1 MRIVFMGTPDFAVG
15 SLQALC
21 ESGKHEILA
30 VVTQPDRPK
39 GRGNKLLQ
47 TPVKEYA
54 LAQGLTV
61 YQPQKVKTPE
71 FVELLHELQPELIVV
86 AAFGQFLSKEILE
99 LPKYGC
105 INVHA
110 SLLPKYRGAAPIQYA
125 IIKGEKESGVTIM
138 QMDIGMDTGA
148 MLDKVVVPIEENTTM
163 GELHYALRE
172 QGAALLLQVID
183 KIAAG
188 TAVAEP
194 QDNEQATYATLLDRS
209 MEHIDWSKTAQEVH
223 NLIRG
228 FNPAPSTFT
237 KLPNGKGLK
246 IWGSKMTDKNSAAA
260 AGTVIET
267 GKHSFFVACGEGVLE
282 ITEVQ
287 PESKKRMPAQVFIN
301 GRGVQVGDILGVQAD
316 GEVQ

>member
-21 ESGKHEILA
+21 ESGKHEIVG

-39 GRGNKLLQ
+39 GRGNKMLM

-54 LAQGLTV
+54 LEQGLTV

-71 FVELLHELQPELIVV
+71 FVQTLRELQPELIVV
-86 AAFGQFLSKEILE
+86 AAFGQFLSREILE
-99 LPKYGC
+99 LPPHGC

-148 MLDKVVVPIEENTTM
+148 MLEKVVVPIAENTTM
-163 GELHYALRE
+163 GELHDALRE
-172 QGAALLLQVID
+172 QGAALLLKVID
-183 KIAAG
+183 DIAAG
-188 TAVAEP
+188 MAVAEP
-194 QDNEQATYATLLDRS
+194 QNDAEATYATLLDRS
-209 MEHIDWSKTAQEVH
+209 MEHIDWTKSAQEVH

-237 KLPNGKGLK
+237 KLPNGKSLK
-246 IWGSKMTDKNSAAA
+246 IWGSRLTEKKSEAA
-260 AGTVIET
+260 AGTVVEA
-267 GKHSFFVACGEGVLE
+267 GKHSFFVACGSGVLE

-287 PESKKRMPAQVFIN
+287 PESKKRMAAQVFLN
-301 GRGVQVGDILGVQAD
+301 GRGVAEGDILG
-316 GEVQ
+316 

>member
-30 VVTQPDRPK
+30 VVTQPDRQK

-148 MLDKVVVPIEENTTM
+148 MLDKVVVPIAENTTM
-163 GELHYALRE
+163 GELHDALRE
-172 QGAALLLQVID
+172 QGAALLLEVID

-237 KLPNGKGLK
+237 KLPNGKSLK

-260 AGTVIET
+260 AGTVIAT

-287 PESKKRMPAQVFIN
+287 PESKKRMPAQVFLN
-301 GRGVQVGDILGVQAD
+301 GRGVQEGDLLA
-316 GEVQ
+316 

>member
-246 IWGSKMTDKNSAAA
+246 IWGSKMTDKNSTAA

-287 PESKKRMPAQVFIN
+287 PESKKRMPAQVFLN
-301 GRGVQVGDILGVQAD
+301 GRGVQEGDLLA
-316 GEVQ
+316 

>member
-148 MLDKVVVPIEENTTM
+148 MLDKVIVPIAENTTM
-163 GELHYALRE
+163 GELHDALRE

-194 QDNEQATYATLLDRS
+194 QDDAQATYATLLDRS

-237 KLPNGKGLK
+237 KLPNGKSLK
-246 IWGSKMTDKNSAAA
+246 IWGSKMTDKSSAAA

-287 PESKKRMPAQVFIN
+287 PESKKRMPAQVFLN
-301 GRGVQVGDILGVQAD
+301 GRGVQEGDLLA
-316 GEVQ
+316 

>member
-99 LPKYGC
+99 LPQYGC

-148 MLDKVVVPIEENTTM
+148 MLDKVVVPIAENTTM
-163 GELHYALRE
+163 GELHDALRE
-172 QGAALLLQVID
+172 QGATLLLQVID

-194 QDNEQATYATLLDRS
+194 QDDAQATYATLLDRS

-237 KLPNGKGLK
+237 KLPNGKSLK
-246 IWGSKMTDKNSAAA
+246 IWGSKMTDKSSAAA

-267 GKHSFFVACGEGVLE
+267 GKHSFFVACGKGVLE

-287 PESKKRMPAQVFIN
+287 PESKKRMPAQVFLN
-301 GRGVQVGDILGVQAD
+301 GRGVQEGDLLA
-316 GEVQ
+316 

>member
-125 IIKGEKESGVTIM
+125 ITKGEKESGVTIM

-148 MLDKVVVPIEENTTM
+148 MLDKVVVPIAENTTM
-163 GELHYALRE
+163 GELHDALRE
-172 QGAALLLQVID
+172 QGAALLLEVID

-237 KLPNGKGLK
+237 KLPNGKSLK
-246 IWGSKMTDKNSAAA
+246 IWGSKMTDKSSAAA

-287 PESKKRMPAQVFIN
+287 PESKKRMPAQVFLN
-301 GRGVQVGDILGVQAD
+301 GRGVQEGDLLA
-316 GEVQ
+316 

>member
-71 FVELLHELQPELIVV
+71 FVELLHGLQPELIVV

-148 MLDKVVVPIEENTTM
+148 MLDKVVVPIAENTTM
-163 GELHYALRE
+163 GELHDALRE
-172 QGAALLLQVID
+172 QGATLLLQVID
-183 KIAAG
+183 KIATG

-194 QDNEQATYATLLDRS
+194 QDDAQATYATLLDRS

-237 KLPNGKGLK
+237 KLPNGKSLK
-246 IWGSKMTDKNSAAA
+246 IWGSKMTGKSSAAA

-287 PESKKRMPAQVFIN
+287 PESKKRMPAQVFLN
-301 GRGVQVGDILGVQAD
+301 GRGVQEGDLLA
-316 GEVQ
+316 

>member
-54 LAQGLTV
+54 LEQGLTV

-71 FVELLHELQPELIVV
+71 FIELLHELQPELIVV

-163 GELHYALRE
+163 GELHDALRE
-172 QGAALLLQVID
+172 QGATLLLQVID

-194 QDNEQATYATLLDRS
+194 QDDAQATYATLLDRS

-237 KLPNGKGLK
+237 KLPNGKSLK
-246 IWGSKMTDKNSAAA
+246 IWGSKMTDKSSAAA

-267 GKHSFFVACGEGVLE
+267 GKHSFFVACGDGVLE

-287 PESKKRMPAQVFIN
+287 PESKKRMPAQVFLN
-301 GRGVQVGDILGVQAD
+301 GRGVQEGDLLA
-316 GEVQ
+316 

>member
-54 LAQGLTV
+54 LAHGLTV

-148 MLDKVVVPIEENTTM
+148 MLDKVVVPIAENTTM
-163 GELHYALRE
+163 GELHDALRE

-183 KIAAG
+183 KIATG
-188 TAVAEP
+188 TAVVEP
-194 QDNEQATYATLLDRS
+194 QDDAQATYATLLDRS

-237 KLPNGKGLK
+237 KLPNGKSLK
-246 IWGSKMTDKNSAAA
+246 IWGSKMTDKSSAAA

-287 PESKKRMPAQVFIN
+287 PESKKRMPAQVFLN
-301 GRGVQVGDILGVQAD
+301 GRGVQEGDLLA
-316 GEVQ
+316 

>member
-148 MLDKVVVPIEENTTM
+148 MLDKVVVPIAENTTM
-163 GELHYALRE
+163 GELHDALRE

-183 KIAAG
+183 KIATG

-237 KLPNGKGLK
+237 KLPNGKSLK
-246 IWGSKMTDKNSAAA
+246 IWGSKMTDKSSAAA

-287 PESKKRMPAQVFIN
+287 PESKKRMPAQVFLN
-301 GRGVQVGDILGVQAD
+301 GRGVQEGDMLA
-316 GEVQ
+316 

>member
-61 YQPQKVKTPE
+61 YQPQKVKTLE
-71 FVELLHELQPELIVV
+71 FVELLHGLQPELIVV

-148 MLDKVVVPIEENTTM
+148 MLDKVVVPIAENTTM
-163 GELHYALRE
+163 GELHDALRE
-172 QGAALLLQVID
+172 QGAALLLEVID

-237 KLPNGKGLK
+237 KLPNGKSLK
-246 IWGSKMTDKNSAAA
+246 IWGSKMTDKSSAAA

-287 PESKKRMPAQVFIN
+287 PESKKRMPAQVFLN
-301 GRGVQVGDILGVQAD
+301 GRGVQEGDLLA
-316 GEVQ
+316 

>member
-1 MRIVFMGTPDFAVG
+1 MGIVFMGTPDFAVG

-54 LAQGLTV
+54 LEQGLTV

-148 MLDKVVVPIEENTTM
+148 MLDKVVVPIAENTTM
-163 GELHYALRE
+163 GELHDALRE
-172 QGAALLLQVID
+172 QGAALLLEVID

-194 QDNEQATYATLLDRS
+194 QDDAQATYATLLDRS

-237 KLPNGKGLK
+237 KLPNGKSLK
-246 IWGSKMTDKNSAAA
+246 IWGSKMTGKSSTAA

-282 ITEVQ
+282 IIEVQ
-287 PESKKRMPAQVFIN
+287 PESKKRMPAQVFLN
-301 GRGVQVGDILGVQAD
+301 GRGVQEGDLLA
-316 GEVQ
+316 

>member
-54 LAQGLTV
+54 LEQGLTV

-163 GELHYALRE
+163 GELHDALRE
-172 QGAALLLQVID
+172 QGATLLLQVID

-194 QDNEQATYATLLDRS
+194 QDDAQATHVTLLDRS

-237 KLPNGKGLK
+237 KLPNGKSLK
-246 IWGSKMTDKNSAAA
+246 IWGSKMTDKSSAAA

-287 PESKKRMPAQVFIN
+287 PESKKRMPAQVFLN
-301 GRGVQVGDILGVQAD
+301 GRGVQEGDLLA
-316 GEVQ
+316 

>member
-54 LAQGLTV
+54 LEQGLTV

-148 MLDKVVVPIEENTTM
+148 MLDKVVVPIAENTTM
-163 GELHYALRE
+163 GELHDALRE

-194 QDNEQATYATLLDRS
+194 QDDAQATYATLLDRS

-237 KLPNGKGLK
+237 KLPNGKSLK
-246 IWGSKMTDKNSAAA
+246 IWGSKMTDKSSAAA
-260 AGTVIET
+260 AGTVIAT

-287 PESKKRMPAQVFIN
+287 PESKKRMPAQVFLN
-301 GRGVQVGDILGVQAD
+301 GRGVQEGDLLA
-316 GEVQ
+316 

>member
-21 ESGKHEILA
+21 ESGKHEIVG

-39 GRGNKLLQ
+39 GRGNKMLM

-54 LAQGLTV
+54 LEQGLTV

-71 FVELLHELQPELIVV
+71 FVQTLRELQPELIVV
-86 AAFGQFLSKEILE
+86 AAFGQFLSREILE
-99 LPKYGC
+99 LPPHGC

-148 MLDKVVVPIEENTTM
+148 MLEKVVVPIAENTTM
-163 GELHYALRE
+163 GELHDVLRE
-172 QGAALLLQVID
+172 QGAALLLKVID
-183 KIAAG
+183 DIAAG

-194 QDNEQATYATLLDRS
+194 QNDAEATYATLLDRS
-209 MEHIDWSKTAQEVH
+209 MEHIDWTKSAQEVH

-237 KLPNGKGLK
+237 KLPNGKSLK
-246 IWGSKMTDKNSAAA
+246 IWGSRLTNKQSEAA
-260 AGTVIET
+260 AGTVVEA
-267 GKHSFFVACGEGVLE
+267 GKHSFFVACGSGVLE

-287 PESKKRMPAQVFIN
+287 PESKKRMAAQVFLN
-301 GRGVQVGDILGVQAD
+301 GRGVAEGDILG
-316 GEVQ
+316 

>member
-71 FVELLHELQPELIVV
+71 FVELLHDLQPELIVV

-148 MLDKVVVPIEENTTM
+148 MLDKVVVPIAENTTM
-163 GELHYALRE
+163 GELHDALRE
-172 QGAALLLQVID
+172 QGAALLLEVID

-194 QDNEQATYATLLDRS
+194 QDNEQANYATLLDRS

-237 KLPNGKGLK
+237 KLPNGKSLK
-246 IWGSKMTDKNSAAA
+246 IWGSKMTDKSSAAA
-260 AGTVIET
+260 AGTVIAT
-267 GKHSFFVACGEGVLE
+267 GKHSCFVACGEGVLE

-287 PESKKRMPAQVFIN
+287 PESKKRMPAQVFLN
-301 GRGVQVGDILGVQAD
+301 GRGVQEGDLLG
-316 GEVQ
+316 

>member
-148 MLDKVVVPIEENTTM
+148 MLDKVVVPIAENTTM
-163 GELHYALRE
+163 GELHDALRE

-183 KIAAG
+183 KIATG

-194 QDNEQATYATLLDRS
+194 QDDVQATYATLLDRS

-237 KLPNGKGLK
+237 KLPNGKSLK
-246 IWGSKMTDKNSAAA
+246 IWGSKMTDKSSAAA

-287 PESKKRMPAQVFIN
+287 PESKKRMPTQVFLN
-301 GRGVQVGDILGVQAD
+301 GRGVQEGDLLA
-316 GEVQ
+316 

>member
-54 LAQGLTV
+54 LEQGLTV

-71 FVELLHELQPELIVV
+71 FVELLHDLQPELIVV

-163 GELHYALRE
+163 GELHDALRE
-172 QGAALLLQVID
+172 QGATLLLQVID

-194 QDNEQATYATLLDRS
+194 QDDAQATYATLLDRS

-237 KLPNGKGLK
+237 KLPNGKSLK
-246 IWGSKMTDKNSAAA
+246 IWGSKMTGKSSTAA

-287 PESKKRMPAQVFIN
+287 PESKKRMPAQVFLN
-301 GRGVQVGDILGVQAD
+301 GRGVQEGDLLA
-316 GEVQ
+316 

>member
-148 MLDKVVVPIEENTTM
+148 MLDKVVAPIEENTTM

-287 PESKKRMPAQVFIN
+287 PESKKRMPAQVFLN
-301 GRGVQVGDILGVQAD
+301 GRGVQEGDLLA
-316 GEVQ
+316 

>member
-15 SLQALC
+15 SLKALC
-21 ESGKHEILA
+21 ECGKHEI
-30 VVTQPDRPK
+30 VGVITQPDRPK
-39 GRGNKLLQ
+39 GRGNKMLM

-54 LAQGLTV
+54 LEQGYEV
-61 YQPQKVKTPE
+61 YQPEKVKTPE
-71 FVELLHELQPELIVV
+71 FVQILRSMQPELVVV
-86 AAFGQFLSKEILE
+86 AAFGQFLSQEILNM
-99 LPKYGC
+99 PNYGC

-148 MLDKVVVPIEENTTM
+148 MLDKVVVPIGENTTM
-163 GELHYALRE
+163 GELHDELKE
-172 QGAALLLQVID
+172 KGAQLLLEVIE
-183 KIAAG
+183 KIEAG

-194 QDNEQATYATLLDRS
+194 QNNDEATYATLLDRS
-209 MEHIDWSKTAQEVH
+209 MERIDWTKPAQDVH

-237 KLPNGKGLK
+237 TLPNGKNLK
-246 IWGSKMTDKNSAAA
+246 LWCSRMTDKTADAKP
-260 AGTVIET
+260 GTVVEIS
-267 GKHSFFVACGEGVLE
+267 KRSFFVACGSGVLE
-282 ITEVQ
+282 ITELQ

-301 GRGVQVGDILGVQAD
+301 GRGVQLGDVLGAQ
-316 GEVQ
+316 

>member
-30 VVTQPDRPK
+30 VVTQPNRPK

-61 YQPQKVKTPE
+61 YQPQKVQTPE

-148 MLDKVVVPIEENTTM
+148 MLDKVVVPIAENTTM
-163 GELHYALRE
+163 GELHDALRE

-183 KIAAG
+183 KIATG

-194 QDNEQATYATLLDRS
+194 QDDAQATYATLLDRS

-237 KLPNGKGLK
+237 KLPNGKSLK
-246 IWGSKMTDKNSAAA
+246 IWGSKMTDKSSAAA

-267 GKHSFFVACGEGVLE
+267 GKHSFLVACGEGVLE

-287 PESKKRMPAQVFIN
+287 PESKKRMPAQVFLN
-301 GRGVQVGDILGVQAD
+301 GRGVQEGDLLA
-316 GEVQ
+316 

>member
-148 MLDKVVVPIEENTTM
+148 MLDKVVVPIAENTTM
-163 GELHYALRE
+163 GELHDALRE
-172 QGAALLLQVID
+172 QGATLLLQVID

-194 QDNEQATYATLLDRS
+194 QDDAQATYATLLDRS

-237 KLPNGKGLK
+237 KLPNGKSLK
-246 IWGSKMTDKNSAAA
+246 IWGSKMTGKSSTAA

-287 PESKKRMPAQVFIN
+287 PESKKRMPAQVFLN
-301 GRGVQVGDILGVQAD
+301 GRGVQEGDLLS
-316 GEVQ
+316 

>member
-61 YQPQKVKTPE
+61 YQPQKVKTLE
-71 FVELLHELQPELIVV
+71 FVELLHGLQPELIVV

-148 MLDKVVVPIEENTTM
+148 MLDKVVVPIAENTTM
-163 GELHYALRE
+163 GELHDALRE
-172 QGAALLLQVID
+172 QGATLLLEVID
-183 KIAAG
+183 KIATG

-194 QDNEQATYATLLDRS
+194 QDDAQATYAKLLDRS

-237 KLPNGKGLK
+237 KLPNGKSLK
-246 IWGSKMTDKNSAAA
+246 IWGSKMTGKSSAAA

-287 PESKKRMPAQVFIN
+287 PESKKRMPAQVFLN
-301 GRGVQVGDILGVQAD
+301 GRGVQEGDLLA
-316 GEVQ
+316 

>member
-54 LAQGLTV
+54 LEQGLTV

-86 AAFGQFLSKEILE
+86 AAFGQFLNKEILE

-163 GELHYALRE
+163 GELHDALRE
-172 QGAALLLQVID
+172 QGAALLLEVID

-194 QDNEQATYATLLDRS
+194 QDDAQATYATLLDRS

-237 KLPNGKGLK
+237 KLPNGKSLK
-246 IWGSKMTDKNSAAA
+246 IWGSKMTDKSSAAA

-287 PESKKRMPAQVFIN
+287 PESKKRMPAQVFLN
-301 GRGVQVGDILGVQAD
+301 GRGVQEGDLLA
-316 GEVQ
+316 

>member
-54 LAQGLTV
+54 LEQGLTV

-71 FVELLHELQPELIVV
+71 FVALLHELQPELIVV

-163 GELHYALRE
+163 GELHDALRE
-172 QGAALLLQVID
+172 QGATLLLQVID

-194 QDNEQATYATLLDRS
+194 QDDAQATYATLLDRS

-237 KLPNGKGLK
+237 KLPNGKSLK
-246 IWGSKMTDKNSAAA
+246 IWGSKMTGKSSAAA

-287 PESKKRMPAQVFIN
+287 PESKKRMPAQVFLN
-301 GRGVQVGDILGVQAD
+301 GRGVQEGDLLA
-316 GEVQ
+316 

>member
-54 LAQGLTV
+54 LEQGLTV

-71 FVELLHELQPELIVV
+71 FVELLHDLQPELIVV

-148 MLDKVVVPIEENTTM
+148 MLDKVVVPIAENTTM
-163 GELHYALRE
+163 GELHDALRE

-194 QDNEQATYATLLDRS
+194 QDNEQATYATLLNRS

-237 KLPNGKGLK
+237 KLPNGKSLK
-246 IWGSKMTDKNSAAA
+246 IWGSKMTDKSSAAA

-287 PESKKRMPAQVFIN
+287 PESKKRMPAQVFLN
-301 GRGVQVGDILGVQAD
+301 GRGVQEGDLLA
-316 GEVQ
+316 

>member
-54 LAQGLTV
+54 LEQGLTV

-125 IIKGEKESGVTIM
+125 IIKGEKKSGVTIM

-148 MLDKVVVPIEENTTM
+148 MLDKVVVPIAENTTM
-163 GELHYALRE
+163 GELHDALRE
-172 QGAALLLQVID
+172 QGATLLLQVID

-194 QDNEQATYATLLDRS
+194 QDDAQATYATLLDRS

-237 KLPNGKGLK
+237 KLPNGKSLK
-246 IWGSKMTDKNSAAA
+246 IWGSKMTDKSSAAA

-287 PESKKRMPAQVFIN
+287 PESKKRMPAQVFLN
-301 GRGVQVGDILGVQAD
+301 GRGVQEGDLLA
-316 GEVQ
+316 

>member
-21 ESGKHEILA
+21 ESGKHEIVG

-39 GRGNKLLQ
+39 GRGNKMLM

-54 LAQGLTV
+54 LEQGLTV

-71 FVELLHELQPELIVV
+71 FVQTLRELQPELIVV
-86 AAFGQFLSKEILE
+86 AAFGQFLSRELLE
-99 LPKYGC
+99 LPPHGC

-148 MLDKVVVPIEENTTM
+148 MLEKVVVPIAENTTM
-163 GELHYALRE
+163 GELHDALRE
-172 QGAALLLQVID
+172 QGAVLLLKVID
-183 KIAAG
+183 DIAAG

-194 QDNEQATYATLLDRS
+194 QNDAEATYATLLDRS
-209 MEHIDWSKTAQEVH
+209 MEHIDWTKSAQEVH

-237 KLPNGKGLK
+237 KLPNGKSLK
-246 IWGSKMTDKNSAAA
+246 IWGSRLTEKKSEAA
-260 AGTVIET
+260 AGTVVEA
-267 GKHSFFVACGEGVLE
+267 GKHSFFVACGSGVLE

-287 PESKKRMPAQVFIN
+287 PESKKRMAAQVFLN
-301 GRGVQVGDILGVQAD
+301 GRGVAEGDILG
-316 GEVQ
+316 

>member
-54 LAQGLTV
+54 LEQGLTV

-71 FVELLHELQPELIVV
+71 FVELLHDLQPELIVV

-110 SLLPKYRGAAPIQYA
+110 SLLPKYRGASPIQYA

-148 MLDKVVVPIEENTTM
+148 MLDKVVVPIAENTTM
-163 GELHYALRE
+163 GELHDILRE

-194 QDNEQATYATLLDRS
+194 QDNEQATYATLLNRS

-237 KLPNGKGLK
+237 KLPNGKSLK
-246 IWGSKMTDKNSAAA
+246 IWGSKMTDKSSAAA

-287 PESKKRMPAQVFIN
+287 PESKKRMPAQVFLN
-301 GRGVQVGDILGVQAD
+301 GRGVQEGDLLA
-316 GEVQ
+316 

>member
-54 LAQGLTV
+54 LEQGLTV
-61 YQPQKVKTPE
+61 YQPQKVKNPE

-148 MLDKVVVPIEENTTM
+148 MLDKVVVPIAENTTM
-163 GELHYALRE
+163 GELHDALRE
-172 QGAALLLQVID
+172 QGATLLLQVID

-237 KLPNGKGLK
+237 KLPNGKSLK
-246 IWGSKMTDKNSAAA
+246 IWGSKMTGKSSAAA

-287 PESKKRMPAQVFIN
+287 PESKKRMPAQVFLN
-301 GRGVQVGDILGVQAD
+301 GRGVQEGDLLA
-316 GEVQ
+316 

>member
-54 LAQGLTV
+54 LEQGLTV
-61 YQPQKVKTPE
+61 YQPQKVKTPK

-148 MLDKVVVPIEENTTM
+148 MLDKVVVPIAENTTM
-163 GELHYALRE
+163 GELHDALRE
-172 QGAALLLQVID
+172 QGAALLLEVID
-183 KIAAG
+183 KLAAG

-237 KLPNGKGLK
+237 KLPNGKSLK
-246 IWGSKMTDKNSAAA
+246 IWGSKMTDKSSAAA

-287 PESKKRMPAQVFIN
+287 PESKKRMPAQVFLN
-301 GRGVQVGDILGVQAD
+301 GRGVQEGDLLA
-316 GEVQ
+316 

>member
-148 MLDKVVVPIEENTTM
+148 MLDKVVVPIAENTTM
-163 GELHYALRE
+163 GELHDALRE

-237 KLPNGKGLK
+237 KLPNGKSLK
-246 IWGSKMTDKNSAAA
+246 IWGSRMTDKNSAAA

-287 PESKKRMPAQVFIN
+287 PESKKRMPAQVFLN
-301 GRGVQVGDILGVQAD
+301 GRGVQEGDLLA
-316 GEVQ
+316 

>member
-54 LAQGLTV
+54 LEQGLTV

-148 MLDKVVVPIEENTTM
+148 MLDKVLVPIAENTTM
-163 GELHYALRE
+163 GELHDALRE

-237 KLPNGKGLK
+237 KLPNGKSLK
-246 IWGSKMTDKNSAAA
+246 IWGSKMTDKNSAAV
-260 AGTVIET
+260 AGTVIAA

-287 PESKKRMPAQVFIN
+287 PESKKRMPAQVFLN
-301 GRGVQVGDILGVQAD
+301 GRGVQEGDLLA
-316 GEVQ
+316 

>member
-148 MLDKVVVPIEENTTM
+148 MLDKVVVSIAENTTM
-163 GELHYALRE
+163 GELHDALRE
-172 QGAALLLQVID
+172 QGAALLLEVID

-237 KLPNGKGLK
+237 KLPNGKSLK
-246 IWGSKMTDKNSAAA
+246 IWGSKMTDKNSNAA
-260 AGTVIET
+260 AGTVIVT

-287 PESKKRMPAQVFIN
+287 PESKKRMPAQVFLN
-301 GRGVQVGDILGVQAD
+301 GRGVQEGDLLA
-316 GEVQ
+316 